1 MAFNKTPSSFFG
13 TGYAYSSVN
22 KRITLSTN
30 NSTDVIKLSE
40 LTNTEA
46 NQTTGDAR
54 KLIYALILFI
64 EQRIGELGASKP
76 IKMTVK
82 TGISNGSSQASAG
95 GLLKTY
101 VFEFYRSNPA
111 HYDVTPE

>member
-1 MAFNKTPSSFFG
+1 MAFNKTPPSFFG

-22 KRITLSTN
+22 KKITLSTN
-30 NSTDVIKLSE
+30 NATDVIKLGE

-46 NQTTGDAR
+46 NQSTGDAR
-54 KLIYALILFI
+54 KLIYALMLFI
-64 EQRIGELGASKP
+64 EQRIVELGASKP
-76 IKMTVK
+76 VKMTVS
-82 TGISNGSSQASAG
+82 TRIANGSAQASVG

>member
-22 KRITLSTN
+22 KKITLSTN

-46 NQTTGDAR
+46 NQSTGDAR
-54 KLIYALILFI
+54 KLVYALILFI
-64 EQRIGELGASKP
+64 EQRLVELGSSKSV
-76 IKMTVK
+76 KMTVS
-82 TGISNGSSQASAG
+82 TRIANGSTQASAG

-101 VFEFYRSNPA
+101 VLEFYRSNST

>member
-1 MAFNKTPSSFFG
+1 MAFNKTPPSFFG

-22 KRITLSTN
+22 KKITLCTN
-30 NSTDVIKLSE
+30 NSTEVIKLSE

-46 NQTTGDAR
+46 NQSTGDAR
-54 KLIYALILFI
+54 KLVYALISFI
-64 EQRIGELGASKP
+64 EQRLVELGTSKSV
-76 IKMTVK
+76 KMTVK

-101 VFEFYRSNPA
+101 VLEFYRSNST